1 LTGFSL
7 PFQLPAIENSELE
20 FKKYLNFLI
29 SLEQR
34 KTRAAVSVAR
44 PWDITLNVTT
54 HCQLSCPYC
63 ETGNG
68 SLNRSSGLL
77 TPERFNFHMNPLYNT
92 AFLLRMFGTGE
103 SLLNK
108 QFPKMIEHTKGKEI
122 FSLLSTNLSLKL
134 SDRQIDELLQCGL
147 GIMAISIDGAS
158 SQTYSQYRRGG
169 DYHLVIAN
177 MQRLIARKKEL
188 GLSHPIIEWRFL
200 VFEHNKHEIDTA
212 RLLAKKYG
220 CDQITFH
227 LGSAPASNADVILA
241 QNADLHPVTSGPV
254 FMDAVKNKTSILLDA
269 IRMMSDQQRKI
280 PPGVPRPLRY
290 SKCDWLYFG
299 TTLFPSGGVSPCC
312 VSNHEENDF
321 GSMDPE
327 TGTAFIKVW
336 NNAPYREARNF
347 FSPQT
352 RTKKETVI
360 CARCPMAASM
370 DSQFIIPLRAVLR
383 NAPGWALKILA
394 CDPDRFFTNTDYY
407 TLRPEMHGLNACRT
421 TINKTW
427 DEIIRKLTNR
437 KSFHTRP
444 KQEAFQH
451 YLELLRDGDAT
462 DAASIATLQKGMDR
476 ADEIASRVIAVEA
489 PDPEF
494 TLISA

>member
-1 LTGFSL
+1 LTGFTL
-7 PFQLPAIENSELE
+7 PFQLPAIRNPELE
-20 FKKYLNFLI
+20 FQKYTNFLI

-34 KTRAAVSVAR
+34 KKRSPISRSR

-77 TPERFNFHMNPLYNT
+77 TPERFNYHMGPLYNST
-92 AFLLRMFGTGE
+92 FLLRMFGTGE

-108 QFPKMIEHTKGKEI
+108 QFPRMIEYTKEKEI

-158 SQTYSQYRRGG
+158 AKTYSQYRRGG
-169 DYHLVIAN
+169 DFHLVIAN

-220 CDQITFH
+220 CDQVTFH

-241 QNADLHPVTSGPV
+241 QNADLYPVTSGPV
-254 FMDAVKNKTSILLDA
+254 FMHAVKNKKTILLDA
-269 IRMMSDQQRKI
+269 IRKMPDAQRQI
-280 PPGVPRPLRY
+280 PGGVPKPLRY

-321 GSMDPE
+321 GTIDLATE
-327 TGTAFIKVW
+327 TDFVKIW
-336 NNAPYREARNF
+336 NNTAYKEARSYFNA
-347 FSPQT
+347 SK
-352 RTKKETVI
+352 RTKNETII

-383 NAPGWALKILA
+383 NAPGWVLKILA

-407 TLRPEMHGLNACRT
+407 TLRPEMHGLNACRSTVNKPWEDIARKLHNRIPLRSGKALFFKSYLDLLNHGDT
-421 TINKTW
+421 T
-427 DEIIRKLTNR
+427 DPEII
-437 KSFHTRP
+437 
-444 KQEAFQH
+444 AV
-451 YLELLRDGDAT
+451 
-462 DAASIATLQKGMDR
+462 LQAGMDR
-476 ADEIASRVIAVEA
+476 ADEIAARIIAVETQ
-489 PDPEF
+489 DPAF
-494 TLISA
+494 ALTSA